1 MTSGST
7 PVGANSAVSNAIL
20 VLSLAAFGSGISQR
34 VMDPLLPRLAVEF
47 GVALGTA
54 SWSIT
59 CFTIGY
65 ALCQSFFGLIG
76 DSHGKYRVIAWG
88 CAASAAASLLCAL
101 SPNLPLLL
109 LARVIAGGMTAAII
123 PLSMAWIGDVVDYEH
138 RQPVL
143 ARFLMGS
150 ILGVSAGQL
159 LGGLSADYLGWRL
172 AFFLVAG
179 LFLAGT
185 LLLFAVRRQLPPQAL
200 ATQPIQQHAL
210 RHLWIEYVQVL
221 SDQWAKVVLLAVFL
235 EGALVFGSFAFLAS
249 HLHRQLALSLSAA
262 GTIVMLF
269 GLGGLLFAAASR
281 TLVRRLGEAGLS
293 RWGACIL
300 SFSMC
305 ALSLSPNVW
314 VAAPACFLMGLG
326 FYMLHNTLQT
336 NATQMA
342 PERRGAAV
350 SIFAFCYFIG
360 QSTGI
365 AIAGWLVG
373 HISIQSVILSSAV
386 GVLLVGTTFARQK
399 RLRMLAVAA

>member
-221 SDQWAKVVLLAVFL
+221 SHQWAKVLLLAVFL

>member
-1 MTSGST
+1 MTDVPAAVS
-7 PVGANSAVSNAIL
+7 PNSAVSKAIL

-54 SWSIT
+54 SWTIT

-65 ALCQSFFGLIG
+65 ALCQTFFGLVG
-76 DSHGKYRVIAWG
+76 DSRGKYRVIAWG
-88 CAASAAASLLCAL
+88 CAASAAASLLCGL

-109 LARVIAGGMTAAII
+109 LARMIAGGMTAAII

-159 LGGLSADYLGWRL
+159 LGGMSADYLGWRL

-179 LFLAGT
+179 VFLTGT

-200 ATQPIQQHAL
+200 ATQPIQYHAL
-210 RHLWIEYVQVL
+210 RHLWTEYVQIL
-221 SDQWAKVVLLAVFL
+221 SHHWARIVLLSVFL
-235 EGALVFGSFAFLAS
+235 EGAMVFGSFAFLAS
-249 HLHRQLALSLSAA
+249 HLHRQLALSLSVA
-262 GTIVMLF
+262 GSIVTLL
-269 GLGGLLFAAASR
+269 GLGGLLFAVASR
-281 TLVRRLGEAGLS
+281 TLVRRLGEAGMA

-300 SFSMC
+300 SVSMC
-305 ALSLSPNVW
+305 ALSLSLHVW
-314 VAAPACFLMGLG
+314 VAVLACFLMGLG

-350 SIFAFCYFIG
+350 SIFAFCYFAG
-360 QSTGI
+360 QSTGV
-365 AIAGWLVG
+365 AIAGWLVE
-373 HISIQSVILSSAV
+373 HISIPGVILISAL
-386 GVLLVGTTFARQK
+386 GVLLVGTSFARQK
-399 RLRMLAVAA
+399 RLKMLAVAA

>member
-1 MTSGST
+1 M
-7 PVGANSAVSNAIL
+7 
-20 VLSLAAFGSGISQR
+20 LS
-34 VMDPLLPRLAVEF
+34 
-47 GVALGTA
+47 
-54 SWSIT
+54 
-59 CFTIGY
+59 
-65 ALCQSFFGLIG
+65 
-76 DSHGKYRVIAWG
+76 H
-88 CAASAAASLLCAL
+88 
-101 SPNLPLLL
+101 
-109 LARVIAGGMTAAII
+109 
-123 PLSMAWIGDVVDYEH
+123 
-138 RQPVL
+138 
-143 ARFLMGS
+143 
-150 ILGVSAGQL
+150 
-159 LGGLSADYLGWRL
+159 
-172 AFFLVAG
+172 
-179 LFLAGT
+179 
-185 LLLFAVRRQLPPQAL
+185 
-200 ATQPIQQHAL
+200 
-210 RHLWIEYVQVL
+210 
-221 SDQWAKVVLLAVFL
+221 QWAKVVLLAVFL